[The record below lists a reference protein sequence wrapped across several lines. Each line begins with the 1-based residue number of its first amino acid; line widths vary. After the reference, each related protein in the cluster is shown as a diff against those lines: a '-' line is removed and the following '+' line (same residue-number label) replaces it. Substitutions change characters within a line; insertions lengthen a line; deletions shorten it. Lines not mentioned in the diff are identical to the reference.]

1 MVFLG
6 FQKIGHLT
14 RLLWFLSERIERS
27 LRDHLS
33 SPGVGKLR
41 PSVQTSLPS
50 ALILP
55 VS

>member
-1 MVFLG
+1 MG
-6 FQKIGHLT
+6 
-14 RLLWFLSERIERS
+14 RLIRLFWFLSERIERS

-33 SPGVGKLR
+33 SPGVVTLR